1 MSYTG
6 KTNSIHEKEASGIS
20 IAQPGYSLYLILQTQ
35 EKYKSVQIP
44 RNAMAMPRPGDANK
58 K

>member
-6 KTNSIHEKEASGIS
+6 KTNSIHENEASGMS
-20 IAQPGYSLYLILQTQ
+20 IAQPGYISILFLQKTQ

-44 RNAMAMPRPGDANK
+44 RNAMAYFA
-58 K
+58 